1 MWPTDSLCRL
11 LGCGDPIVQAP
22 MIGGSTVAMAAAV
35 SNAGGLGSLGCGMMS
50 PDDVRATWAE
60 VRAQTNRPVNLNFFV
75 HDEPDLIGYDPAPM
89 TAALRP
95 LYRAA
100 GLDGDVPPPAAPA
113 PSFNDDVLAA
123 VLELKPAVVSFHFGL
138 PEGDGVAA
146 LKRAGIRIIGC
157 ATTVAEAVALEAG
170 GVDAIIAQ
178 GAEAGGHRGTFLG
191 DVLGGAVGTMA
202 LVPQIADAVCVPV
215 IAAGGIADGRGVA
228 AAFLLGAAGVQ
239 LGTAFLRSP
248 ESAVAP
254 AHVRA
259 LTQARAEDMVVTRIF
274 TGRPARAV
282 RNWAIEELAH
292 VEQYA
297 APFPTQRALLAPLTN
312 VSSKNDSGD
321 YRALWGGQAAAL
333 ARADSAAD
341 IFRRIRGEALALLGV
356 TGLGVTG
363 LGVSR

>member
-50 PDDVRATWAE
+50 PDEVRATWAE
-60 VRAQTNRPVNLNFFV
+60 VRAQTDRPVNLNFFV
-75 HDEPDLIGYDPAPM
+75 HDEPDLDEYDPEPM
-89 TAALRP
+89 SVVLRP

-100 GLDGDVPPPAAPA
+100 GLDGDVPPPASPA

-123 VLELKPAVVSFHFGL
+123 VLELRPAVVSFHFGL

-202 LVPQIADAVCVPV
+202 LVPQIADAVRVPV

-239 LGTAFLRSP
+239 LGTAFLCSP
-248 ESAVAP
+248 ESAVVP
-254 AHVRA
+254 AHARA
-259 LTQARAEDMVVTRIF
+259 LAQARAEDMVVTRIF
-274 TGRPARAV
+274 SGRPARAI
-282 RNWAIEELAH
+282 RNRATAELARF
-292 VEQYA
+292 EDFA
-297 APFPTQRALLAPLTN
+297 APFPAQRALLAPLAK
-312 VSSKNDSGD
+312 VSLKSDTGD
-321 YRALWGGQAAAL
+321 YHALWSGQGAPL
-333 ARADSAAD
+333 ARAEAAAD
-341 IFRRIRGEALALLGV
+341 IFQRIRSEALALLRDS
-356 TGLGVTG
+356 GLSGSG
-363 LGVSR
+363 